1 MIENTV
7 LTICR
12 EQWSVSESEK
22 CGAVIEALRKDPA
35 VYVVPVTDESGD
47 PIGLIDKNAA
57 LIIASNPLHYS
68 VMQNKSVRG
77 LMQDHYM
84 RFEESTSIDLV
95 VNQLIDE
102 GFSLSQGGFIVTR
115 NGQYVGVGVNTDT
128 LNYLVEINN
137 LRARELVK
145 LNEEMTDSVKYA
157 SRIQGG
163 LLPRKK
169 LLHEKLSTVDVIWE
183 PRDIVGGDIYWR
195 SEENNKDF
203 FTLGLIDCTG
213 HGVPGALLSMLVV
226 SNLNRIYAENENINP
241 GAALAK
247 LGNIIRA
254 ALNQDK
260 ENSES
265 NDGFDAGLCKVDLIN
280 NRVIFSGARTNC
292 FVTPKSSATSL
303 LRLPG
308 ERKALGY
315 PGSQPYETLEEFEI
329 SLDDYKLFTMV
340 SDGILDQPGGPKQ
353 IAFGPKRLMEL
364 IENNRDTNALALIH
378 DLYKVATEWRK
389 DEVRRDDL
397 SAIAFGVL
405 APTEF

>member
-1 MIENTV
+1 
-7 LTICR
+7 
-12 EQWSVSESEK
+12 
-22 CGAVIEALRKDPA
+22 
-35 VYVVPVTDESGD
+35 
-47 PIGLIDKNAA
+47 
-57 LIIASNPLHYS
+57 
-68 VMQNKSVRG
+68 
-77 LMQDHYM
+77 
-84 RFEESTSIDLV
+84 
-95 VNQLIDE
+95 
-102 GFSLSQGGFIVTR
+102 
-115 NGQYVGVGVNTDT
+115 VGVNTDT

-137 LRARELVK
+137 LRARELAK

-163 LLPRKK
+163 LLPHKK
-169 LLHEKLSTVDVIWE
+169 LLHDKLSAIDVIWE

-213 HGVPGALLSMLVV
+213 HGVPGALMSMLVV
-226 SNLNRIYAENENINP
+226 SNLNRIYSENENINP

-280 NRVIFSGARTNC
+280 NKVIFSGARTNC
-292 FVTPKSSATSL
+292 FVTPKSSTTSV

-315 PGSQPYETLEEFEI
+315 PGSQPYEALEEYEI

-340 SDGILDQPGGPKQ
+340 SDGILDQPGGPKH
-353 IAFGPKRLMEL
+353 IAFGPKRLRQL
-364 IENNRDTNALALIH
+364 IENNRNTNALALIH
-378 DLYKVATEWRK
+378 DLQKMATEWRK

-397 SAIAFGVL
+397 SAIAFEV
-405 APTEF
+405 

>member
-7 LTICR
+7 STICR

-22 CGAVIEALRKDPA
+22 CGAVIEALRKDSS
-35 VYVVPVTDESGD
+35 VYVVPVTDEAGD

-57 LIIASNPLHYS
+57 LIVASNPLHYS
-68 VMQNKSVRG
+68 VMQNRSASN
-77 LMQDHYM
+77 LMQDRYM
-84 RFEESTSIDLV
+84 RFDEGTSIDLV
-95 VNQLIDE
+95 VNQLINE

-115 NGQYVGVGVNTDT
+115 NGHYVGVGVNTDT
-128 LNYLVEINN
+128 LSYLVNINN
-137 LRARELVK
+137 LRARELAK
-145 LNEEMTDSVKYA
+145 LNEEMTDSVRYA

-163 LLPRKK
+163 LLPHKK
-169 LLHEKLSTVDVIWE
+169 LLHNKLSTIDVIWE

-213 HGVPGALLSMLVV
+213 HGVPGALMSMLVV
-226 SNLNRIYAENENINP
+226 SNLNRIYSENENINP

-280 NRVIFSGARTNC
+280 NKVIFSGARTNC
-292 FVTPKSSATSL
+292 FVTPKSSATSV
-303 LRLPG
+303 LR
-308 ERKALGY
+308 
-315 PGSQPYETLEEFEI
+315 I
-329 SLDDYKLFTMV
+329 NV
-340 SDGILDQPGGPKQ
+340 SMPV
-353 IAFGPKRLMEL
+353 
-364 IENNRDTNALALIH
+364 IE
-378 DLYKVATEWRK
+378 
-389 DEVRRDDL
+389 
-397 SAIAFGVL
+397 S
-405 APTEF
+405 

>member
-7 LTICR
+7 STICR

-22 CGAVIEALRKDPA
+22 CGAVIEALRKDSS
-35 VYVVPVTDESGD
+35 VYVVPVTDEAGD

-57 LIIASNPLHYS
+57 LIVASNPLHYS
-68 VMQNKSVRG
+68 VMQNRSASN
-77 LMQDHYM
+77 LMQDRYM
-84 RFEESTSIDLV
+84 RFDEGTSIDLV
-95 VNQLIDE
+95 VNQLINE

-115 NGQYVGVGVNTDT
+115 NGHYVGVGVNTDT
-128 LNYLVEINN
+128 LSYLVNINN
-137 LRARELVK
+137 LRARELAK
-145 LNEEMTDSVKYA
+145 LNEEMTDSVRYA

-163 LLPRKK
+163 LLPHKK
-169 LLHEKLSTVDVIWE
+169 LLHNNLSTIDVIWE

-213 HGVPGALLSMLVV
+213 HGVPGALMSMLVV
-226 SNLNRIYAENENINP
+226 SNLNRIYSENENINP

-280 NRVIFSGARTNC
+280 NKVIFSGARTNC
-292 FVTPKSSATSL
+292 FVTPKSSATSV
-303 LRLPG
+303 LRIPG

-315 PGSQPYETLEEFEI
+315 PGNQPYEALEEFEI
-329 SLDDYKLFTMV
+329 SLDDFKLFTMV
-340 SDGILDQPGGPKQ
+340 SDGILDQPGGPKH

-364 IENNRDTNALALIH
+364 IENNRDTNASALIH
-378 DLYKVATEWRK
+378 DLHKVATEWRQ

-397 SAIAFGVL
+397 SAMAFVV
-405 APTEF
+405 